1 MYDVVYGFVHYHG
14 PIRSPILV
22 FHSHQ
27 AGNVKQ
33 GHIQFQ
39 ETHPPVFVTSN
50 LSSKSL
56 FIKAKKEAGSSCQIS
71 ADDYCKLLTLEE
83 GRVGTELI
91 MDLPVSLFTLCWVL
105 AFISYLYDVIMC
117 TLL

>member
-1 MYDVVYGFVHYHG
+1 M
-14 PIRSPILV
+14 S
-22 FHSHQ
+22 HSHQ

-50 LSSKSL
+50 LSNKGL
-56 FIKAKKEAGSSCQIS
+56 FLKAKKEAGNSCQIS

-91 MDLPVSLFTLCWVL
+91 MDLPVSV
-105 AFISYLYDVIMC
+105 FILYWWSYFHLVRIYSRDDSVSGHGGRC
-117 TLL
+117 PGL